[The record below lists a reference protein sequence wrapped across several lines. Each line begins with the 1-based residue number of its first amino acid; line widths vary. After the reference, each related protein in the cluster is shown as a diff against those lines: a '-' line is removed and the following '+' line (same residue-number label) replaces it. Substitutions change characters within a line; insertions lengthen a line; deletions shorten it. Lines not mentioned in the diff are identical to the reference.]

1 MQTVTLQ
8 PGQELRVVCGAR
20 NSTRNNRGNNGTRVT
35 PAPAGSNSSNRTPP
49 EPAPE
54 EGPNPTSQNAITS
67 FLKGI
72 TGGKR
77 NKTRKNQAGGKRG
90 PNGYMKFM
98 KEMRPKILKENP
110 SMRSNVVAVAKK
122 IGEAWRA
129 LPESERKKY

>member
-1 MQTVTLQ
+1 MQTITLQ
-8 PGQELRVVCGAR
+8 PGEELRVVCAGSR
-20 NSTRNNRGNNGTRVT
+20 NNGTKKNNAALGAPST
-35 PAPAGSNSSNRTPP
+35 NIPKPANNS
-49 EPAPE
+49 
-54 EGPNPTSQNAITS
+54 EGGITG

-90 PNGYMKFM
+90 PNGYMKFA

>member
-8 PGQELRVVCGAR
+8 PGQELRVVCASS
-20 NSTRNNRGNNGTRVT
+20 NSNTTRNNRRNNTAR
-35 PAPAGSNSSNRTPP
+35 A
-49 EPAPE
+49 
-54 EGPNPTSQNAITS
+54 EGPNPTSAAGNNVPPAEGPNPTNASGIAA
-67 FLKGI
+67 FFKGI

-77 NKTRKNQAGGKRG
+77 NKTRKAQAGGKRG
-90 PNGYMKFM
+90 PNGYMKFA